1 MESSSLRSDL
11 QDQIPWFERRGVAR
25 CGFDRKNFRIDML
38 MMAAVA
44 TSFGVVLLVRGQGWG
59 SAAGMFALCIGV
71 FGGVMGMVLA
81 RTARC
86 VVEVDFDRSEFRLHH
101 FVYPLGFWDIREKP
115 LVTVPFD
122 EIRGVSLQ
130 TSKRGREAF
139 IGTRRSRFV
148 LSEDIEEFGRIVQ
161 LAEELAGPEGNAAVR
176 TNTLLRIWVPALIG
190 GGVCG
195 LVIWVAWTLGWV

>member
-1 MESSSLRSDL
+1 MLA
-11 QDQIPWFERRGVAR
+11 GVA
-25 CGFDRKNFRIDML
+25 
-38 MMAAVA
+38 AV
-44 TSFGVVLLVRGQGWG
+44 FGVLMVVRGEGWG
-59 SAAGMFALCIGV
+59 PAAGVFALCVGV
-71 FGGVMGMVLA
+71 FGGAMGIVLA

-101 FVYPLGFWDIREKP
+101 FVYPLGFWDIRKKP

-139 IGTRRSRFV
+139 IGTRRSRFI
-148 LSEDIEEFGRIVQ
+148 LTEDIEQFGRIVQ
-161 LAEELAGPEGNAAVR
+161 LAQELAGPEGNAAVR
-176 TNTLLRIWVPALIG
+176 SSTDLRIWVPALIA

-195 LVIWVAWTLGWV
+195 LIIWGAWSLGWV